1 MAALVNDSS
10 ISRLSLSSK
19 APIALK
25 KSAGAIALI
34 YYASPIALATYF
46 HNLFIIFN
54 FMLN

>member
-34 YYASPIALATYF
+34 YYASPIALG
-46 HNLFIIFN
+46 HLFS
-54 FMLN
+54 

>member
-1 MAALVNDSS
+1 MVALVNDSS

-34 YYASPIALATYF
+34 YYASSIALCY
-46 HNLFIIFN
+46 LFS
-54 FMLN
+54 